1 MVLDVVTIFS
11 QLIRAALIPHTLD
24 RQSPHRAQFG
34 LWPAFSGTFSDHEG
48 IGSWF
53 VLCLRTVRTCYAELL
68 TLDLPTEAL
77 DAIRDLL
84 HDLRYFSLYFLDL
97 LIYSH
102 HFISCR
108 VHCMR
113 SLLMQAA
120 ENVAHLASQ
129 ESWQLE
135 FIESH
140 GSITQLVYCFS

>member
-34 LWPAFSGTFSDHEG
+34 IWQAFSGIFSDHGNYFKVILLASIENNCVKKFVYVEG

-68 TLDLPTEAL
+68 TLDLPVEAL

-84 HDLRYFSLYFLDL
+84 HDLR
-97 LIYSH
+97 
-102 HFISCR
+102 
-108 VHCMR
+108 
-113 SLLMQAA
+113 
-120 ENVAHLASQ
+120 
-129 ESWQLE
+129 
-135 FIESH
+135 
-140 GSITQLVYCFS
+140 